1 MIRRLIAIAGVLIL
15 SAALPAQGAWQLSKE
30 GGGIRVFTRTVE
42 GSAMKEFRA
51 VMLVDGNVDMAVAL
65 ITDHTRF
72 CEWFD
77 RCGEARLIQ
86 TVAGGS
92 VNYIVSKQ
100 PAVVSDRDLYVRSIL
115 RRDPA
120 SGAATIQLEG
130 LPQFAPAKPG
140 LARIPT
146 LRGFWRFAP
155 ASDGKIEV
163 VYQVHADPG
172 GGIPAF
178 IANMNVTDSPF
189 NTLANF
195 RRLLPQYAAR

>member
-1 MIRRLIAIAGVLIL
+1 
-15 SAALPAQGAWQLSKE
+15 
-30 GGGIRVFTRTVE
+30 
-42 GSAMKEFRA
+42 MKEFRA

-120 SGAATIQLEG
+120 SGATTIQLEG

-140 LARIPT
+140 LVRIPM
-146 LRGFWRFAP
+146 LRGFWRFSP
-155 ASDGKIEV
+155 AGDGKIEV

-189 NTLANF
+189 NTLVNF